1 MNTVRTFHLGGLLKA
16 HPNFVLMT
24 PALVLFVCVFAVPI
38 LLLIGISVQESVPLK
53 RYEPG
58 LTFDSYW
65 RFLTDTFYLMQLG
78 RTFRI
83 AIIST
88 ALCVVLGYPV
98 AYMIWRARGARKA
111 LLLSIVLLPLFTN
124 IIARIYAWLVV
135 LAKNGPI
142 NWVMVNV
149 QIIDEPVLLNGSLAT
164 VIMGVTYVALPYFI
178 LILYSGLEGIDWSLV
193 EAARTLGARRTRS
206 TLEVVVPLS
215 APSLAGAMA
224 VAMSW
229 GMGAFAEPRILG
241 SPREW
246 TTGLES
252 GHHTLRT
259 IDWPFG
265 AVLAVVTAVSTL
277 ICIIVIFRV
286 IAKKRMIV

>member
-1 MNTVRTFHLGGLLKA
+1 MRIPSPTGVLKA
-16 HPNFVLMT
+16 HPSFVLMT
-24 PALVLFVCVFAVPI
+24 PALVLFLCVFTLPI

-53 RYEPG
+53 RYEAG

-65 RFLTDTFYLMQLG
+65 RFLTDTFYLLQLG

-98 AYMIWRARGARKA
+98 AYMIWRARGTRKA

-142 NWVMVNV
+142 NWVMVNAQV
-149 QIIDEPVLLNGSLAT
+149 IDEPVLLNGSLAT
-164 VIMGVTYVALPYFI
+164 VIMGVTYVALPYFV

-193 EAARTLGARRTRS
+193 EAARTLGARRARS
-206 TLEVVVPLS
+206 TAEVVIPLS

-246 TTGLES
+246 TTGLEA
-252 GHHTLRT
+252 GTQIVRNL
-259 IDWPFG
+259 DWPFG
-265 AVLAVVTAVSTL
+265 AVLAIVTAVSTL
-277 ICIIVIFRV
+277 TCIIIIFRV
-286 IAKKRMIV
+286 VARKKMMA